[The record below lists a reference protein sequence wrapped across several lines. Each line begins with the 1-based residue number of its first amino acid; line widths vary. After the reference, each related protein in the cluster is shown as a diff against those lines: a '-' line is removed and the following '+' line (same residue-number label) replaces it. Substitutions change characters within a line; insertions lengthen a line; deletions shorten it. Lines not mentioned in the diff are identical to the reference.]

1 MYIGQV
7 HKSIYGLFVYIL
19 QSEVNNRYYVGSTI
33 DLERRLDEHNNGK
46 SKYTRFTRPFKLV
59 FVQEFGNIIEARKL
73 EYKLK
78 SKKSRAIIEKI
89 IKEGKIKIR

>member
-1 MYIGQV
+1 M

-33 DLERRLDEHNNGK
+33 DLERRLDEHNTGK
-46 SKYTRFTRPFKLV
+46 SKYTRLTRPFKLV
-59 FVQEFGNIIEARKL
+59 FVEKFENVIEARKL

-78 SKKSRAIIEKI
+78 KKKSRLIIEKI
-89 IKEGKIKIR
+89 IKEGKIIIK